1 MGVPMNKHLRTKRR
15 LSSHTW
21 FFCFQDLKNICNPIS
36 TSNVANIV
44 QFSKRKW
51 KNYEI
56 FCVERVQCSMMGE
69 LKKIKILNLKSLIVA
84 SLPLE
89 YKEIL

>member
-1 MGVPMNKHLRTKRR
+1 
-15 LSSHTW
+15 
-21 FFCFQDLKNICNPIS
+21 
-36 TSNVANIV
+36 
-44 QFSKRKW
+44 
-51 KNYEI
+51 
-56 FCVERVQCSMMGE
+56 MMGE